1 VATSSEAPN
10 GFHPYASFGIG
21 MASGIVYIPCSCA
34 LKHFRFDDVV
44 DSVAVHLGGGICG
57 QIVTCLCDKS
67 IGVLYA
73 GTQESFK
80 WLGWSLLGI
89 IAYAAW
95 AGTVTA
101 LLMLPLHLS
110 GRLKY
115 TDENIYERGIDA
127 CIHKEP
133 AYPDVK
139 LL

>member
-1 VATSSEAPN
+1 MHWLYFINT
-10 GFHPYASFGIG
+10 I
-21 MASGIVYIPCSCA
+21 A
-34 LKHFRFDDVV
+34 LICIIIFII
-44 DSVAVHLGGGICG
+44 VHLGGGICG

-115 TDENIYERGIDA
+115 TDENSKSMDFLMNRT
-127 CIHKEP
+127 
-133 AYPDVK
+133 
-139 LL
+139 